1 MHGTETTMETTDVF
15 HIISKLQMKMF
26 NVQARDISRIQ
37 QEDNYDSDLIE
48 EDPFESVEI
57 IQESLKGLQ
66 DEANKNE
73 SSFEENED
81 NIDQDLEALYTFVGS
96 DTEAVEKSESHE
108 AEDDNQLIDLIE
120 DQVQEI
126 NEKQDKKMLFQCTFC
141 LKSFQSS
148 HSLRT
153 HERIHTGKVPYECR
167 ICKKRFEFI
176 AS

>member
-1 MHGTETTMETTDVF
+1 MYDDNNDDDKAAGSSAFRRTGAAAGG
-15 HIISKLQMKMF
+15 KQ
-26 NVQARDISRIQ
+26 IQ
-37 QEDNYDSDLIE
+37 LDQ
-48 EDPFESVEI
+48 
-57 IQESLKGLQ
+57 
-66 DEANKNE
+66 
-73 SSFEENED
+73 
-81 NIDQDLEALYTFVGS
+81 IDQDLEALYTFVGS

-167 ICKKRFEFI
+167 ICKKRFEFNCKLKKHERMGPYI
-176 AS
+176 K